1 MASPIERRIRGR
13 PESSGLLFL
22 QLNFTSNFVA
32 AISALKSLD
41 SARWIGIALA
51 LALHIAAALFV
62 FSYAPAR
69 EALRVIAPVIV
80 DIITPP
86 AVTPPRV
93 VPETQRPPPP
103 QVQPPRPRVEVRPP
117 PAAPASPAPVLA
129 TEAPAAP
136 PAAAPAPAPPRAV
149 PEAPPAVAAP
159 PVAIAPPS
167 AAPAPP
173 PPAPTPII
181 PPDFKA
187 DYLDN
192 PAPAY
197 PPLSRRMGEQGRVVL
212 RVMVDA
218 SGLPSS
224 VEIRTSSGSERL
236 DQAALEA
243 VKRWKFVPARQG
255 ERAVPAQVLVPISF
269 NLKG

>member
-1 MASPIERRIRGR
+1 M
-13 PESSGLLFL
+13 
-22 QLNFTSNFVA
+22 A
-32 AISALKSLD
+32 AITVLRPFD
-41 SARWIGIALA
+41 SARWTGIAVA
-51 LALHIAAALFV
+51 LALHVLAALLI

-86 AVTPPRV
+86 TAAPPRV
-93 VPETQRPPPP
+93 VPETPRPPPP
-103 QVQPPRPRVEVRPP
+103 QAPPPRPRAEVRPP
-117 PAAPASPAPVLA
+117 PTAPASSAPVLA

-136 PAAAPAPAPPRAV
+136 PAAAPAPAPPRPA
-149 PEAPPAVAAP
+149 PEAPPAVASP
-159 PVAIAPPS
+159 PVAIAPPT
-167 AAPAPP
+167 APP
-173 PPAPTPII
+173 PPVPIT

-224 VEIRTSSGSERL
+224 VEVRTSSGSERL
-236 DQAALEA
+236 DLAALEA